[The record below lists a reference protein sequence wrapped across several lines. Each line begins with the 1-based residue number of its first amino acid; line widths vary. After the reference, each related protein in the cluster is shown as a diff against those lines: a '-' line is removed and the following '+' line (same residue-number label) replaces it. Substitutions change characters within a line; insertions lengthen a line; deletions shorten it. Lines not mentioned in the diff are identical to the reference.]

1 MLTPQAVAERT
12 FTKAKFGG
20 YTMQEVDD
28 FLDEITRDY
37 GILCEENTSLKGKLK
52 VLADK
57 INEYRETEDIMRAT
71 LHNAQKTANEIVSE
85 AESKREA
92 ILDALEQDIRA
103 RKKAY
108 DDEMAV
114 CRAQLASAREKATE
128 YIAAI
133 QELTDQQQEFLAKL
147 PDLGQGGEVE
157 DAAPEEA
164 PAEEAPTEGTP
175 DPVSVA
181 EPSGDSFG
189 DMIAQEAEPA
199 PEEAS
204 ESAES
209 EISNAPEEDVD
220 EQETPAS
227 KDSSAQPV
235 EQHFSN
241 TSRIDFSNLKFG
253 KDYEIK

>member
-28 FLDEITRDY
+28 FLDEITKDY
-37 GILCEENTSLKGKLK
+37 TSLCEENTSLRGKLK

-71 LHNAQKTANEIVSE
+71 LHNAQKTANEIVAE

-103 RKKAY
+103 RKQAY
-108 DDEMAV
+108 DDEIAV
-114 CRAQLASAREKATE
+114 CRAQLASAREKTTE
-128 YIAAI
+128 YIAMV
-133 QELTDQQQEFLAKL
+133 QELTDQQQEFLSKL
-147 PDLGQGGEVE
+147 PDLSQGGDVEEPAEAPAEEV
-157 DAAPEEA
+157 AAPEEA
-164 PAEEAPTEGTP
+164 PALEQEGDTI
-175 DPVSVA
+175 
-181 EPSGDSFG
+181 G
-189 DMIAQEAEPA
+189 DMIAQEAEEAPQPEETPDPA
-199 PEEAS
+199 PQ
-204 ESAES
+204 
-209 EISNAPEEDVD
+209 PEE
-220 EQETPAS
+220 
-227 KDSSAQPV
+227 QPV
-235 EQHFSN
+235 EQQPFSS

>member
-28 FLDEITRDY
+28 FLDEITKDY
-37 GILCEENTSLKGKLK
+37 GALCEENASLKGKLK

-57 INEYRETEDIMRAT
+57 ISEYRETEDIMRAT
-71 LHNAQKTANEIVSE
+71 LHTAQKTANEIISE

-108 DDEMAV
+108 DDEIAV
-114 CRAQLASAREKATE
+114 CRTQLASAREKTAE
-128 YIAAI
+128 YIAMI
-133 QELTDQQQEFLAKL
+133 QELTDQQQEFLSKL
-147 PDLGQGGEVE
+147 PDLGQGGDVEEPAAE
-157 DAAPEEA
+157 DAEAAGEA
-164 PAEEAPTEGTP
+164 PAGEQPKE
-175 DPVSVA
+175 
-181 EPSGDSFG
+181 DSIG
-189 DMIAQEAEPA
+189 DMIAQEAEEAPAAAEAAPEEVPEEAPA
-199 PEEAS
+199 PEQ
-204 ESAES
+204 
-209 EISNAPEEDVD
+209 APV
-220 EQETPAS
+220 QA
-227 KDSSAQPV
+227 V
-235 EQHFSN
+235 EQPFST